1 MTRQEFSLEVRA
13 TQGGLRRFLV
23 SLCAGDTALAD
34 DIAQESYMKAYL
46 ACDTFRG
53 QSSFATWIHRIACN
67 EFMSHRRRPR
77 RECELSA
84 TVQHAAAEEADDSF
98 RYQALY
104 NAMTRLPERERM
116 AIGLYYLQGYSTEE
130 ISKILDIN
138 IPNVRQI
145 LTRGR
150 VHLKTAL
157 KNNI

>member
-1 MTRQEFSLEVRA
+1 
-13 TQGGLRRFLV
+13 
-23 SLCAGDTALAD
+23 
-34 DIAQESYMKAYL
+34 MKAYL

-77 RECELSA
+77 HECELPA
-84 TVQHAAAEEADDSF
+84 TIQHAAAEEADNSF

-104 NAMTRLPERERM
+104 NAMARLPERERM

-157 KNNI
+157 NNNM